1 MSSQQIMSSAEPSIC
16 IPRVFMNITKERI
29 LTVFTE
35 LFGDERAIDHIDMV
49 EKASPNGDKYQRV
62 FVHFRQWPTTRDAQ
76 EMRRQLLDN
85 KDVKIVYD
93 DPWFWKCSASHAKR
107 PDARETNKPRGPY
120 IMMNNDDSR
129 RDNQSQSQ
137 SQTRYQRDDR
147 PREYESRPRYQ
158 PEDRQRDRQQQ
169 ERPRYQP
176 DERQREYQPRRQ
188 QQDERQREY
197 QPRQQQDERR
207 DNYSVART
215 HHKPTYQPSSSS
227 RPVITR
233 RPKLK
238 IDVSCTDA
246 EASQTLETV
255 TTNTTSTSADV
266 PGSPPYNP
274 TTPPTT
280 PPKLQ
285 TEAPGAPKKIP
296 STRTKF
302 IITSSDDDE

>member
-129 RDNQSQSQ
+129 REQS
-137 SQTRYQRDDR
+137 
-147 PREYESRPRYQ
+147 
-158 PEDRQRDRQQQ
+158 
-169 ERPRYQP
+169 RPRYQP
-176 DERQREYQPRRQ
+176 DERQREYQPRQ
-188 QQDERQREY
+188 QQERQRDYPSQSRQHYDERPREY
-197 QPRQQQDERR
+197 QSRPRYQPDERRQQQDERR
-207 DNYSVART
+207 DNYAVART
-215 HHKPTYQPSSSS
+215 HKPTYQPSSSS
-227 RPVITR
+227 RPVVTR

-246 EASQTLETV
+246 EATQTLETV
-255 TTNTTSTSADV
+255 TTTNTNTTSTSTDV

-280 PPKLQ
+280 PTKLQ
-285 TEAPGAPKKIP
+285 TEAEAPGAPKKTR
-296 STRTKF
+296 STRAKF
-302 IITSSDDDE
+302 IVTTSSDDE

>member
-1 MSSQQIMSSAEPSIC
+1 MSSQQIMSSAEPSVC
-16 IPRVFMNITKERI
+16 IPRVFMNIKKERI

-107 PDARETNKPRGPY
+107 PDARETKPRGPY

-129 RDNQSQSQ
+129 REQSQPRQQYDERPRDYQSRSQQERQRDYPSQ
-137 SQTRYQRDDR
+137 SRQHYDER
-147 PREYESRPRYQ
+147 PREYQSRPRYQ
-158 PEDRQRDRQQQ
+158 PEDRRQQQ
-169 ERPRYQP
+169 
-176 DERQREYQPRRQ
+176 
-188 QQDERQREY
+188 ERQREY
-197 QPRQQQDERR
+197 QPRQQQD
-207 DNYSVART
+207 DNHSIART

-227 RPVITR
+227 RPVVTR

-246 EASQTLETV
+246 EASQTLESV
-255 TTNTTSTSADV
+255 TTTNATSTSADV
-266 PGSPPYNP
+266 TGSSPPYNP

-280 PPKLQ
+280 PTKLQ
-285 TEAPGAPKKIP
+285 TEAEAPGAPKKTR

-302 IITSSDDDE
+302 IVTTSSDDE